1 MDEGKLGC
9 RFIMIDD
16 VICPECGS
24 IETVISQIVTIEM
37 PHQGRTVVVKTY
49 YCTICGEYFGTG
61 N

>member
-1 MDEGKLGC
+1 
-9 RFIMIDD
+9 MIDD